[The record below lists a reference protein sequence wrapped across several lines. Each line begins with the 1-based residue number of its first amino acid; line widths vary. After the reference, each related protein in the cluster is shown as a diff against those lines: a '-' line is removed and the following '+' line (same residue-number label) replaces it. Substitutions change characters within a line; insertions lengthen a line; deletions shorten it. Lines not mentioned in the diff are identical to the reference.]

1 MLRIIFLNFKIVL
14 KKKKIIYLSIIDRIV
29 FKESIM

>member
-14 KKKKIIYLSIIDRIV
+14 KKKKFIYLSIIDRIV